1 MLEKSVSKFFFL
13 FALALV
19 SCTTVQKTEAPAP
32 VAAPEPLPE
41 FSFGEPVLAPAS
53 AGSGRERT
61 LLLQIPLTLNNASTH
76 SYVVQSLAVQAILH
90 RKDRDTRLKSE
101 DIQGLPPAGTETVLD
116 AHSFQ
121 TWPLGCIL
129 PLEAVI
135 EDLMGRPETSVDTVQ
150 VASAVANPS
159 ETNFAKPNTFECTVY
174 AVLRNS
180 RGEETSIR
188 ETLQANLPRIYKPQV
203 QILSIAVKRAELINT
218 RLKVRLA
225 IDNPNPFPLNLTR
238 FSYELYGNGRF
249 WADGSL
255 ADLGTIGGKER
266 QEKDIFLVMNFINMK
281 RDLLDQVIALRSVQY
296 RFHGDLTIGTP
307 FEYLPAFPYTFDRSG
322 SSPVIE

>member
-1 MLEKSVSKFFFL
+1 MLEKYVPKFFFL

-19 SCTTVQKTEAPAP
+19 SCTTVQRAEAPAP
-32 VAAPEPLPE
+32 AAAPEPLPE
-41 FSFGEPVLAPAS
+41 FFFGEPVLTAAPARADANRS
-53 AGSGRERT
+53 
-61 LLLQIPLTLNNASTH
+61 LLLQIPLTLHNASTH
-76 SYVVQSLAVQAILH
+76 SYVVQSLAVQATLH
-90 RKDRDTRLKSE
+90 RKDQDTSLKLE
-101 DIQGLPPAGTETVLD
+101 DIQGLPSAGSEQDLD
-116 AHSFQ
+116 ALSSQ
-121 TWPLGCIL
+121 AWPLACIL
-129 PLEAVI
+129 PLDAVI
-135 EDLMGRPETSVDTVQ
+135 EDPMELSETSADTAEGAPV
-150 VASAVANPS
+150 VANPI
-159 ETNFAKPNTFECTVY
+159 ETGSAGLNSLACTIV
-174 AVLRNS
+174 AVLHNS
-180 RGEETSIR
+180 QGEEIKINDTF
-188 ETLQANLPRIYKPQV
+188 QASLPRIYKPQV

-218 RLKVRLA
+218 RLKVRLS

-266 QEKDIFLVMNFINMK
+266 QEKDIYLVMNFINMK
-281 RDLLDQVIALRSVQY
+281 RDLLDQVIALTSVQY